1 MPAPD
6 PAEKAEQV
14 DLLRRLLD
22 HDRIIETLAAEIRAA
37 DAELQDMRRRLKDAV
52 RARDKLSQ
60 EIREPKPLLGG
71 VGEDLHRTMA
81 EAAKAQ
87 RAADS
92 RGAKP
97 KGWKT

>member
-1 MPAPD
+1 MSAPD
-6 PAEKAEQV
+6 PAEQA
-14 DLLRRLLD
+14 DLLRRILD
-22 HDRIIETLAAEIRAA
+22 HDQVIETLAAEIKAA
-37 DAELQDMRRRLKDAV
+37 DAELRDMRRRLKDAV
-52 RARDKLSQ
+52 AARAKLSQ
-60 EIREPKPLLGG
+60 EIRKPTPILGG

>member
-6 PAEKAEQV
+6 PAEAA
-14 DLLRRLLD
+14 DLLRRILD
-22 HDRIIETLAAEIRAA
+22 HDQGIETLTAEIKAA

-52 RARDKLSQ
+52 RARDELSRDL
-60 EIREPKPLLGG
+60 REPKPLLSG

-97 KGWKT
+97 KGWKP